1 MDCDASERAI
11 LEHGADLP
19 DAVREHVARCPA
31 CQEFGRLQQALLG
44 QTLSSGPSAALDR
57 AVRRAAHRR
66 LRRGGW
72 RLPPLR
78 WVYRAAAAALVLVAA
93 VGLLSRLRPA
103 VSPQE
108 AVAALRPPV
117 VAPRHWAGAEVD
129 LEVIEGGLDAAL
141 AELGSVGAPVRGA
154 AADAGSSELWDALME
169 LEFDVYFESENL
181 RQAGG

>member
-1 MDCDASERAI
+1 MNCDASERAI
-11 LEHGADLP
+11 LEHGEDVPAT
-19 DAVREHVARCPA
+19 VREHLVRCPA
-31 CQEFGRLQQALLG
+31 CQDFARLQQALLG
-44 QTLSSGPSAALDR
+44 HAPGAGPSAALDR
-57 AVRRAAHRR
+57 AVLTAAHRR

-78 WVYRAAAAALVLVAA
+78 FAYRAAAAALVLVAA
-93 VGLLSRLRPA
+93 VGLLSRRRPA
-103 VSPQE
+103 ASPPE
-108 AVAALRPPV
+108 AVAPVRPPV
-117 VAPRHWAGAEVD
+117 VATRHWAGAEVD

-154 AADAGSSELWDALME
+154 DADAGSTELWDALME